1 MDALQLLTT
10 RRSEKKLT
18 APAPDKAQLDVIFQA
33 ALNVPDHG
41 RLSPYRFI
49 VMEGEGLNKLE
60 ILLKETVQEFE
71 LGEEFLKSRKFGK
84 PCPYGDCGDCENQ

>member
-33 ALNVPDHG
+33 ALNVPD
-41 RLSPYRFI
+41 R
-49 VMEGEGLNKLE
+49 
-60 ILLKETVQEFE
+60 
-71 LGEEFLKSRKFGK
+71 KSVV
-84 PCPYGDCGDCENQ
+84 